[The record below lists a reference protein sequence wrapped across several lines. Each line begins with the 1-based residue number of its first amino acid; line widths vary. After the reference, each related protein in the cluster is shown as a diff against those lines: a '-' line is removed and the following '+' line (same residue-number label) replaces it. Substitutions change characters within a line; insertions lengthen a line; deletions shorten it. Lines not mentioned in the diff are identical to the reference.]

1 MARENRSWGYTRIQS
16 ALANLGHKVGRGTI
30 SDALASAGMGGAP
43 DRVKGTTWKEIF
55 RAFFQNGFGL
65 NLEMFDLPTR
75 REEGAYSRESVTD
88 EQRSREV
95 KQPEGRPNVF

>member
-1 MARENRSWGYTRIQS
+1 MDHQ
-16 ALANLGHKVGRGTI
+16 
-30 SDALASAGMGGAP
+30 MGSTAC
-43 DRVKGTTWKEIF
+43 
-55 RAFFQNGFGL
+55 FQNGFGL
-65 NLEMFDLPTR
+65 NLEMFGLPTR